1 MYPQV
6 TQLDTRSTRLRAE
19 LELVRQLKALAPERP
34 KRAFSWLR
42 PRRATC
48 SA

>member
-6 TQLDTRSTRLRAE
+6 TQLDARSTRLRAE
-19 LELVRQLKALAPERP
+19 LELIRQLKALAPERP
-34 KRAFSWLR
+34 RRGLPRLR